1 MLPSKLIVCNGEM
14 ILNVYSY
21 TFSNLTSDFKL
32 LESSQRKLPS
42 PGFQLEVVLVDYDGA
57 AVPARAQSETA
68 ANQSVESPGPVVA
81 SGPSP
86 GTVNETAVVSDTNK
100 ETGNREKDDV
110 FSDSEAEESVS
121 SKSKRVS
128 SIPKIGESV
137 DKNAVGSG
145 HSGNSDQAADLAH
158 KTEHMSLGSAGSSVN
173 EPRKDVVDK
182 GTISGL
188 EGSNSVGGVSEFKV
202 LAADASVFTF
212 GDEEDYESE

>member
-1 MLPSKLIVCNGEM
+1 M

-42 PGFQLEVVLVDYDGA
+42 PGFQMEVVLVDYDGA
-57 AVPARAQSETA
+57 AAPARAQSETT

-100 ETGNREKDDV
+100 ETGNNREKDDV

-128 SIPKIGESV
+128 STPKTGESV
-137 DKNAVGSG
+137 DANAVGSG

-182 GTISGL
+182 GSISGL
-188 EGSNSVGGVSEFKV
+188 EVSNSVGGVSEFKV

>member
-1 MLPSKLIVCNGEM
+1 M
-14 ILNVYSY
+14 
-21 TFSNLTSDFKL
+21 
-32 LESSQRKLPS
+32 
-42 PGFQLEVVLVDYDGA
+42 DYDAA

-68 ANQSVESPGPVVA
+68 ANQSVESSGSVVA

-86 GTVNETAVVSDTNK
+86 GTENEAAVVSDTNK
-100 ETGNREKDDV
+100 ETGNKEKDDV

-128 SIPKIGESV
+128 STPKTGESV
-137 DKNAVGSG
+137 DTNVVGPG
-145 HSGNSDQAADLAH
+145 QSGNSDQAANLAH
-158 KTEHMSLGSAGSSVN
+158 KTEHMSLGSTGSSVN
-173 EPRKDVVDK
+173 EPRKDVDK

-188 EGSNSVGGVSEFKV
+188 EGSNSAGGVSEFKV